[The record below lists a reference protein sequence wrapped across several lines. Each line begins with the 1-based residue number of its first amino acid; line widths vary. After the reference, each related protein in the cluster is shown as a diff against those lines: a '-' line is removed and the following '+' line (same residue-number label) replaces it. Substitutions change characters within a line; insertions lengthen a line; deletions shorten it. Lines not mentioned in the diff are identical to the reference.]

1 MPRGPR
7 LDAPGVLHHVMVRGL
22 DRQVIF
28 RDDRDRDDFVV
39 RLAHLVETGAWKIYA
54 WALLPNHVHLLVR
67 TDKRSLA
74 RTMRSLLTG
83 YAGTFNRR
91 HRRSGHLFQNR
102 YRSIVVEEEPYFLE
116 LVRYLHLNPLR
127 AGAVSDWR
135 ALARYAYCGHAALLG
150 THATPWQDTGTVLHR
165 FAGSLSAA
173 RARYRRFVADGITRG
188 RRPDLMGGG
197 IVRSAGGW
205 AAVAALR
212 RGREG
217 YAGDE
222 RILGGTEF
230 VESLRAEAEQAD
242 AARLQAHWRGLTAG
256 ALIARVAG
264 AEGISMDR
272 ILSLGR
278 RRTVCRVRQGLAY
291 LWVEEMG
298 RSGRALA
305 RELGLRP
312 EAIYHA
318 ARVGQKEAAHWRKLL
333 EA

>member
-28 RDDRDRDDFVV
+28 RDDQDRDDFAA
-39 RLAHLVETGAWKIYA
+39 RLAQLVETGAWTIYA

-67 TDKRSLA
+67 TGQRPLA

-83 YAGTFNRR
+83 YAGVFNRR
-91 HRRSGHLFQNR
+91 HERSGHLFQNR
-102 YRSIVVEEEPYFLE
+102 YRSILVEEEPYFLE
-116 LVRYLHLNPLR
+116 LVRYLHLNPFR
-127 AGAVSDWR
+127 ARSVADLR
-135 ALARYAYCGHAALLG
+135 ALARYRYCGHGALLG
-150 THATPWQDTGTVLHR
+150 MHTVLWQDTGTVLRR
-165 FAGSLSAA
+165 FAGRKSAA
-173 RARYRRFVADGITRG
+173 RARYRRFVGEGVARG
-188 RRPDLMGGG
+188 RRSDLMGGG
-197 IVRSAGGW
+197 LVRSAGGW

-230 VESLRAEAEQAD
+230 VEHMREEVERAEG
-242 AARLQAHWRGLTAG
+242 ARVRARWRTLTVAG
-256 ALIARVAG
+256 LIARVAA
-264 AEGISMDR
+264 AEGIPAER
-272 ILSLGR
+272 LLGSGR
-278 RRTVCRVRQGLAY
+278 PRTVSRVRQGLAY
-291 LWVEEMG
+291 LWVEELG

-318 ARVGQKEAAHWRKLL
+318 AVRGRTEAARWRKLL
-333 EA
+333 GA